1 MTEFPMLIGLIVYIV
16 SAFAWLYFSHK
27 AWEREQE
34 ESCPKYDRDWQE
46 NEEEMNQRMD
56 IIGQNG
62 NTGEHYDEE
71 AH

>member
-1 MTEFPMLIGLIVYIV
+1 MLIGLILYIV

-27 AWEREQE
+27 SWEREQE
-34 ESCPKYDRDWQE
+34 ASCPNYDRDWQE

-56 IIGQNG
+56 IIGRNG

-71 AH
+71 TH